1 MTGPVVQEKQE
12 AQQARAMSVE
22 DRARHRRQRRAAAY
36 AEAAAAGWKVW
47 IVKILALAIVDAMA
61 VYAVFALASSE
72 QWIAAAL
79 VAIGVVAINAVYLIP
94 GLLPAKYL
102 TPGLVF
108 LLIFQIFVVVYS
120 GYIAFTNFGSGHN
133 SSKEDAVSA
142 LLLQSQTRVADSPTY
157 PVKILEKD
165 GKFFLLTADPDTGK
179 TELGG
184 AAQPLASVP
193 GISSSGAPGYTTLD
207 FQGVIAHQDDIAKL
221 AVPIA
226 KDVNKGYLKTTDGS
240 NAYLFTSTLKWD
252 PKADTMTD
260 TKTGVVYSDTGHGAF
275 TAEDGTKLLPGW
287 QVWVGGENFVR
298 AFSDQSI
305 RGPFFAVLLW
315 TFAFAILSVA
325 TTFILGLFLA
335 IVFNDPKM
343 RSRKYYRVIMI
354 LPYAFPAFLSALVWA
369 GLFNTDFGFINQTVL
384 GGASIPWLTDPWLAK
399 IAILIVN
406 LWLGFPYMFLVT
418 TGALQSLPDDVVEAA
433 RVDGASVWQTFRL
446 IKFPL
451 LLVAVAPLLI
461 ASFAFNFNNFG
472 LIFLLTGGGP
482 QIAGA
487 SINVGSTDLLISMVY
502 KVAFVGS
509 ERDYGLASAFSI
521 IIFVLVAVISFIGFR
536 QTKVLEDLN

>member
-1 MTGPVVQEKQE
+1 MTGPAVQEKTVVS
-12 AQQARAMSVE
+12 AE
-22 DRARHRRQRRAAAY
+22 DRTRSRRQRRAAAY

-47 IVKILALAIVDAMA
+47 VVKIVALAVIDALALYAII
-61 VYAVFALASSE
+61 ALAASA
-72 QWIAAAL
+72 QWIPAVL
-79 VAIGVVAINAVYLIP
+79 VAAGVIAINVVYLVP

-108 LLIFQIFVVVYS
+108 LLIFQIFVVLYS
-120 GYIAFTNFGSGHN
+120 GYVAFTNYGSGHN
-133 SSKEDAVSA
+133 STKEDAVQA
-142 LLLQSQTRVADSPTY
+142 LLLQSQTRVDDSPTF

-165 GKFFLLTADPDTGK
+165 GRFFLLTADPDTGK
-179 TELGG
+179 PELGG
-184 AAQPLASVP
+184 AEQPLESVP
-193 GISSSGAPGYTTLD
+193 GITLSGAPGYTTLD
-207 FQGVIAHQDDIAKL
+207 FAGIIAHQDDIAKL
-221 AVPIA
+221 AVPISE
-226 KDVNKGYLKTTDGS
+226 DVNKGYLKTTDGS

-260 TKTGVVYSDTGHGAF
+260 TKTGVVYSDTGRGAF
-275 TAEDGTKLLPGW
+275 TAEDGKTLLPGW
-287 QVWVGGENFVR
+287 QVWVGGDNFVR

-343 RSRKYYRVIMI
+343 RSRKYYRVVMI

-369 GLFNTDFGFINQTVL
+369 GLFNKDFGFINQVVL

-399 IAILIVN
+399 IAILIAN

-472 LIFLLTGGGP
+472 LIYLLTNGGP
-482 QIAGA
+482 QFSDAG
-487 SINVGSTDLLISMVY
+487 INVGSTDLLISMVY

-521 IIFVLVAVISFIGFR
+521 IIFVLVAVISLIGFR

>member
-1 MTGPVVQEKQE
+1 MTGPAVQEKTVVS
-12 AQQARAMSVE
+12 AE

-36 AEAAAAGWKVW
+36 AEAASAGWKVW
-47 IVKILALAIVDAMA
+47 LVKIVALGVIDAL
-61 VYAVFALASSE
+61 AVFAVFSLATSG
-72 QWIAAAL
+72 QWTPATL
-79 VAIGVVAINAVYLIP
+79 VAVGVIAVNAVYLIP

-108 LLIFQIFVVVYS
+108 LLIFQIFVVLYS
-120 GYIAFTNFGSGHN
+120 GYVAFTNYGSGHN
-133 SSKEDAVSA
+133 STKDDAVSA
-142 LLLQSQTRVADSPTY
+142 LLLQSQTRVADSPTF

-165 GKFFLLTADPDTGK
+165 GKFYLLTEKPGSDQP
-179 TELGG
+179 LIGG
-184 AAQPLASVP
+184 AGHPLSSEP
-193 GISSSGAPGYTTLD
+193 GVTATGAPGYTTLD
-207 FQGVIAHQDDIAKL
+207 FQGIIAHQDDIAKL
-221 AVPIA
+221 AVPISA
-226 KDVNKGYLKTTDGS
+226 DVNKGYLKTTDGS
-240 NAYLFTSTLKWD
+240 SAYLFTSTLKWD

-260 TKTGVVYSDTGHGAF
+260 SKSGTVYRDTGHGAF
-275 TAEDGTKLLPGW
+275 TAKDGSKLLPGW

-305 RGPFFAVLLW
+305 RGPFLAVLTW

-369 GLFNTDFGFINQTVL
+369 GLFNTDFGFINQVAL
-384 GGASIPWLTDPWLAK
+384 GGAKIPWLTDPWLAK
-399 IAILIVN
+399 GAILVAN

-418 TGALQSLPDDVVEAA
+418 TGALQSLPEDVVEAA

-451 LLVAVAPLLI
+451 LLVAVAPLLV

-472 LIFLLTGGGP
+472 LIYLLTNGGP
-482 QIAGA
+482 QFTDA

-521 IIFVLVAVISFIGFR
+521 IIFVLVAGISLIGFR

>member
-1 MTGPVVQEKQE
+1 MTGPAVQEKTAVSAE
-12 AQQARAMSVE
+12 EKARS
-22 DRARHRRQRRAAAY
+22 RRQRRAAAY
-36 AEAAAAGWKVW
+36 AEAASAGWKVW
-47 IVKILALAIVDAMA
+47 AIKIVALGVIDALAL
-61 VYAVFALASSE
+61 YAVIALAASA
-72 QWIAAAL
+72 QWTPAVL
-79 VAIGVVAINAVYLIP
+79 VAVGVVAINVVYLVP

-108 LLIFQIFVVVYS
+108 LLIFQIFVVLYS
-120 GYIAFTNFGSGHN
+120 GYVAFTNYGSGHN
-133 SSKEDAVSA
+133 STKDDAVQA
-142 LLLQSQTRVADSPTY
+142 LLLQSQTRVADSPTFS
-157 PVKILEKD
+157 VKVLEKD
-165 GKFFLLTADPDTGK
+165 GKFFFLTTAPDSREPVIGGADRPLSAEPGITAD
-179 TELGG
+179 
-184 AAQPLASVP
+184 
-193 GISSSGAPGYTTLD
+193 GAPGFTTLD
-207 FQGVIAHQDDIAKL
+207 FAGVIAHQDEIAAL
-221 AVPIA
+221 SVPLS
-226 KDVNKGYLKTTDGS
+226 DDLNKGYLKTTDGS
-240 NAYLFTSTLKWD
+240 KAYLFTSSLKWD

-260 TKTGVVYSDTGHGAF
+260 AKTGIVYRDTGHGAF
-275 TAEDGTKLLPGW
+275 TAADGKALLPGW

-335 IVFNDPKM
+335 IVFNDPRM
-343 RSRKYYRVIMI
+343 RSRKYYRVVMI

-369 GLFNTDFGFINQTVL
+369 GLFNKDFGFINQVVL

-399 IAILIVN
+399 GAILIAN

-472 LIFLLTGGGP
+472 LIYLLTNGGP
-482 QIAGA
+482 QFTGAG
-487 SINVGSTDLLISMVY
+487 INVGSTDLLISMVY

-521 IIFVLVAVISFIGFR
+521 IIFVLVAVISLIGFR